1 MICYSR
7 HVKINKVNVCCCTE
21 RRAEWPSEEIPR
33 GSVEGGPGSVHWG
46 AWCKS
51 CVFICFYWC
60 FSTQHWHTCKV
71 IIYVRAWC
79 ALKSSSRIVNN
90 GFWKDFKTK
99 LKRCVMYMSTTL
111 MPLQTS
117 ESEYFIDLRGEIVF
131 VTDAPCKVEIEIQ
144 HEWEQE
150 TKIKT

>member
-1 MICYSR
+1 
-7 HVKINKVNVCCCTE
+7 
-21 RRAEWPSEEIPR
+21 
-33 GSVEGGPGSVHWG
+33 
-46 AWCKS
+46 
-51 CVFICFYWC
+51 
-60 FSTQHWHTCKV
+60 
-71 IIYVRAWC
+71 
-79 ALKSSSRIVNN
+79 
-90 GFWKDFKTK
+90 
-99 LKRCVMYMSTTL
+99 MYMSTTL